1 MYGIF
6 NCQYLQGGKKYS
18 WTMKVAFW
26 QNSWLNF
33 VHLANQVFFYFFK
46 YKQKAGII
54 KQGKKLAQRHFTAI
68 TTMIFLSGL
77 KPDCA
82 SLLLWPIQALAAG
95 HGYIFF
101 FKFSS
106 LWISGW
112 LCVSILSVQMFANC
126 IKSIMLIFLILHMNW
141 NQLIVIIISVFAT
154 VTFSFIHVIR
164 AEVTVRLKG
173 SRKYQLRKFMFSQPL
188 KK

>member
-6 NCQYLQGGKKYS
+6 NCQYLQEVKKYS

-68 TTMIFLSGL
+68 TTTIFLSGL

-101 FKFSS
+101 FNFHHCE
-106 LWISGW
+106 LVAGFVLAFC
-112 LCVSILSVQMFANC
+112 LCRCLQ
-126 IKSIMLIFLILHMNW
+126 
-141 NQLIVIIISVFAT
+141 IVL
-154 VTFSFIHVIR
+154 R
-164 AEVTVRLKG
+164 A
-173 SRKYQLRKFMFSQPL
+173 
-188 KK
+188 

>member
-1 MYGIF
+1 MLIFFLNLYYSILITKNHIWFRKIEQCMASLTVNIYRGIKNIHEQWRWHF
-6 NCQYLQGGKKYS
+6 DKIAGWTLYIWPTKY
-18 WTMKVAFW
+18 
-26 QNSWLNF
+26 
-33 VHLANQVFFYFFK
+33 FFYFFK

-101 FKFSS
+101 LNFHHCELVAGFV
-106 LWISGW
+106 LAFC
-112 LCVSILSVQMFANC
+112 LCRCLQ
-126 IKSIMLIFLILHMNW
+126 
-141 NQLIVIIISVFAT
+141 IVL
-154 VTFSFIHVIR
+154 R
-164 AEVTVRLKG
+164 A
-173 SRKYQLRKFMFSQPL
+173 
-188 KK
+188 